1 MNLEDIKSYKDA
13 CKIINRKPRRYRD
26 NHINIYEQLSTITA
40 AVNYIETGTQW
51 KHIVKPNNEFYE
63 IYYWK
68 TFSTHSNDKSDKGL
82 FSLYSDG
89 GVGCSDADVGSDL
102 RFATAR
108 GAEYVKTT
116 FEILLRQWFDPDS
129 IKQQGTALA
138 VLFICLINKLKYMQ
152 QLVTIS
158 FAIKN
163 TKEERNKIIKYM
175 NRHFSIPVQET
186 NNLLDIAYIAELVYF
201 RAIDFELDFPDE
213 YTEEDMFKKLKIALP
228 DVSFTCQIN
237 NKTFEHDISIKPENK
252 KVEPT
257 NRNTTNISVTIEKAL
272 KEEFVIIHRKDLE
285 KLKRTENGLK
295 DLLGT
300 IENLNNKLKTLS
312 NDIRTIS
319 ES

>member
-68 TFSTHSNDKSDKGL
+68 TFSTRSNDKSDKGL
-82 FSLYSDG
+82 FYLDSNA
-89 GVGCSDADVGSDL
+89 GVSFSSADVGSDL

-108 GAEYVKTT
+108 GAKYVKTT

-152 QLVTIS
+152 QLVTIF

>member
-26 NHINIYEQLSTITA
+26 NHINAYEQLSTITA

-51 KHIVKPNNEFYE
+51 KHIVKPNNKFYE

-68 TFSTHSNDKSDKGL
+68 TFNSHSNNESDEGL
-82 FSLYSDG
+82 FALYSHT
-89 GVGCSDADVGSDL
+89 GVSASNADVGSNL
-102 RFATAR
+102 RFATSR

-116 FEILLRQWFDPDS
+116 FKILLRQWFDPDS

-138 VLFICLINKLKYMQ
+138 ILFICLINKLKYMQ

-175 NRHFSIPVQET
+175 NRHFSIPIQET

-201 RAIDFELDFPDE
+201 RAIDFELDFPDK

-237 NKTFEHDISIKPENK
+237 DKTFEHDVSIKPENK
-252 KVEPT
+252 KLESI
-257 NRNTTNISVTIEKAL
+257 NRSTTNTSVTIEEAL
-272 KEEFVIIHRKDLE
+272 KEEFVIIHRKDLIE
-285 KLKRTENGLK
+285 LQKSKHILK

>member
-26 NHINIYEQLSTITA
+26 NHINTYEQLSTITA

-51 KHIVKPNNEFYE
+51 RHIVKPNNKFYE
-63 IYYWK
+63 IYYYK
-68 TFSTHSNDKSDKGL
+68 TFNTHSNNKLNEGL
-82 FSLYSDG
+82 FFLSSAN
-89 GVGCSDADVGSDL
+89 GVGASDANLGSNL
-102 RFATAR
+102 RFATSR

>member
-68 TFSTHSNDKSDKGL
+68 AFSTHSNDKSNKGL
-82 FSLYSDG
+82 FDLTSYSG
-89 GVGCSDADVGSDL
+89 IGNSYATIGSDL

>member
-51 KHIVKPNNEFYE
+51 KHIVKPNNESYE

-82 FSLYSDG
+82 FSLTSYT
-89 GVGCSDADVGSDL
+89 GVGYSYANVGSDL

>member
-1 MNLEDIKSYKDA
+1 
-13 CKIINRKPRRYRD
+13 
-26 NHINIYEQLSTITA
+26 
-40 AVNYIETGTQW
+40 
-51 KHIVKPNNEFYE
+51 
-63 IYYWK
+63 
-68 TFSTHSNDKSDKGL
+68 
-82 FSLYSDG
+82 
-89 GVGCSDADVGSDL
+89 
-102 RFATAR
+102 
-108 GAEYVKTT
+108 
-116 FEILLRQWFDPDS
+116 
-129 IKQQGTALA
+129 
-138 VLFICLINKLKYMQ
+138 MQ

-201 RAIDFELDFPDE
+201 RAIDFELDFPDK
-213 YTEEDMFKKLKIALP
+213 YTEEDMFKKLKTALP

-257 NRNTTNISVTIEKAL
+257 NRNTTNTSVTIEEAL
-272 KEEFVIIHRKDLE
+272 KEEFVIIHKKDLIE
-285 KLKRTENGLK
+285 LQKSKHVLK

-319 ES
+319 KS

>member
-26 NHINIYEQLSTITA
+26 NHINTYEQLSTITA

-51 KHIVKPNNEFYE
+51 KHIVKPNNKFYE
-63 IYYWK
+63 IYYYK
-68 TFSTHSNDKSDKGL
+68 TFNTHSNNKSNKGL
-82 FSLYSDG
+82 FPLHSYD
-89 GVGCSDADVGSDL
+89 GVGNSNASIGSNL

-175 NRHFSIPVQET
+175 NRHFSIPMQET

-201 RAIDFELDFPDE
+201 RAIDFELDFPDK

-237 NKTFEHDISIKPENK
+237 DKTFEHDISIKPENK
-252 KVEPT
+252 KLESI
-257 NRNTTNISVTIEKAL
+257 NRSTTNTSVTIEEAL
-272 KEEFVIIHRKDLE
+272 KEEFVIIHRKDLIE
-285 KLKRTENGLK
+285 LQKSKHILK